1 MLHPATQTH
10 DADVTDDDR
19 RRENREPARLQL
31 EVIQPH
37 SAKAGHV
44 LPATGTS
51 AWSRDVSASG
61 VCFRT
66 LTRLES
72 KHIRLQQ
79 RDGDGLTWTELEIVR
94 ERRLSDGLWEY
105 GAALRDQVTV
115 AAYDVS
121 QSGFLD
127 LMAAL
132 QEARGSHAEEGT
144 PSHTDQVLNR
154 DSEKT
159 QRSVLLSLRKVA
171 NTSALSALSTHRYKR
186 RRRQLRMFEAL
197 LIVAGAALLGLN
209 AMGDAVPAELWYA
222 FTAAASVAFA
232 FDWHIACHLPGTTE

>member
-1 MLHPATQTH
+1 MLREATQTS
-10 DADVTDDDR
+10 DAELSDDNR
-19 RRENREPARLQL
+19 RRENREPAKIQL
-31 EVIQPH
+31 EVIQPQ
-37 SAKAGHV
+37 SANGGHAPQARG
-44 LPATGTS
+44 LS
-51 AWSRDVSASG
+51 AWSHDVSASG

-66 LTRLES
+66 LTRLET
-72 KHIRLQQ
+72 KLIRLQQ

-94 ERRLSDGLWEY
+94 ERRLPDGLWEY
-105 GAALRDQVTV
+105 GAALRDPVTV

-121 QSGFLD
+121 QSGFID

-132 QEARGSHAEEGT
+132 QEARSLHGSDDAPTGAA
-144 PSHTDQVLNR
+144 SGLSR

-171 NTSALSALSTHRYKR
+171 NTSALSALATHRFKQ
-186 RRRQLRMFEAL
+186 RRRQLRMFEGL
-197 LIVAGAALLGLN
+197 LIVAGAALLGVN
-209 AMGDAVPAELWYA
+209 ATGETVPSELWYA

>member
-1 MLHPATQTH
+1 MLREATQTS
-10 DADVTDDDR
+10 DAELTDDDR
-19 RRENREPARLQL
+19 RRENREAARIQL
-31 EVIQPH
+31 EVIQPQSEDPSH
-37 SAKAGHV
+37 
-44 LPATGTS
+44 ATQARAMS

-66 LTRLES
+66 LTRLET
-72 KHIRLQQ
+72 KLIRLQQ
-79 RDGDGLTWTELEIVR
+79 RDGDDLTWTELEIVR
-94 ERRLSDGLWEY
+94 ERRLPDGLWEY
-105 GAALRDQVTV
+105 GAALRDPVTV

-121 QSGFLD
+121 RSGFID

-132 QEARGSHAEEGT
+132 QEARTLHGDDDT
-144 PSHTDQVLNR
+144 PTGAASGLSR

-171 NTSALSALSTHRYKR
+171 NTSALSALATHRFKQ
-186 RRRQLRMFEAL
+186 RRRQLRMFEGL
-197 LIVAGAALLGLN
+197 LIVAGAALLGVN
-209 AMGDAVPAELWYA
+209 ATGESVPAEMWYG